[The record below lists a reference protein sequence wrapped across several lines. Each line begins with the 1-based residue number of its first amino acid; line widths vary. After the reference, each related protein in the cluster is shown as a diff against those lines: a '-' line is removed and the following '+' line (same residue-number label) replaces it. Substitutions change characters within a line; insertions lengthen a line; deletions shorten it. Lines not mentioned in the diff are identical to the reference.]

1 MKHRIY
7 VPQLDQ
13 IFDSIAEA
21 AGALD
26 VNAANISKVLRGSR
40 KTAGGD
46 NFISAVTA
54 EGKRRTRASLRKAAR
69 ELLPDPLAEE
79 RAELK
84 HLIQAVNKQIQ
95 RVRGSGWGAFA
106 GAIEDLAALG
116 DVFGRTKAGYLKASD
131 TLLYQLNEAEIHKYM
146 EAIEER
152 RKRKTY
158 TISGAMKE
166 AERLAGTFWTTSS
179 RVAELGDILPFI
191 FAMMHNEIPDMGGSE
206 IIRRTAAAIFNT
218 PTFDPD
224 NPEVTYEQA
233 LAIDRSRMLDDIVGL
248 SEYVDTTA
256 ALEEMLKNDFFL
268 LDKFAA
274 IRPELELLL
283 QAYHTDGLASSQ
295 ILADQLEETSKFI
308 IENWTRPQS
317 EIDYMLD
324 LAKDDIHETMRQ
336 LDIYLGDQ
344 DEE

>member
-7 VPQLDQ
+7 VPQLDK

-40 KTAGGD
+40 RTAGGY

-69 ELLPDPLAEE
+69 ELLPDPLAAE
-79 RAELK
+79 RSELK
-84 HLIQAVNKQIQ
+84 HLIQAVNKQMK

-131 TLLYQLNEAEIHKYM
+131 TLLYQLSEAEIHKYM

-158 TISGAMKE
+158 TITGAMKE

-179 RVAELGDILPFI
+179 RIAEMADALPLI
-191 FAMMHNEIPDMGGSE
+191 FALIHNEIEELGLTSDTVRE
-206 IIRRTAAAIFNT
+206 AAADVFADPNAKPEDMVRALSRFNERI
-218 PTFDPD
+218 D
-224 NPEVTYEQA
+224 QA
-233 LAIDRSRMLDDIVGL
+233 G
-248 SEYVDTTA
+248 
-256 ALEEMLKNDFFL
+256 ALEELLQNDFFM
-268 LDKFAA
+268 LDKFAP
-274 IRPELELLL
+274 IRPQLEQLLEASKDPDFAGSEELESTIQSVSSMIMDHWADDSVDDLL
-283 QAYHTDGLASSQ
+283 D
-295 ILADQLEETSKFI
+295 IL
-308 IENWTRPQS
+308 
-317 EIDYMLD
+317 
-324 LAKDDIHETMRQ
+324 KDDIEGTLQ
-336 LDIYLGDQ
+336 YYDIPVGGY
-344 DEE
+344 DEDEI

>member
-26 VNAANISKVLRGSR
+26 VNAANISKVLRGAR
-40 KTAGGD
+40 KTAGGY

-69 ELLPDPLAEE
+69 ELLPDPLAAE
-79 RAELK
+79 RSELK
-84 HLIQAVNKQIQ
+84 HLIQAVNKQMN

-131 TLLYQLNEAEIHKYM
+131 TLLYQLSEAEIHKYM

-158 TISGAMKE
+158 TITGAMKE

-179 RVAELGDILPFI
+179 RIAEMADALPLI
-191 FAMMHNEIPDMGGSE
+191 FALIHNEIEELGLTSDTVRE
-206 IIRRTAAAIFNT
+206 AAAEVFANPKAKPEDMVRALSRFNERI
-218 PTFDPD
+218 D
-224 NPEVTYEQA
+224 QA
-233 LAIDRSRMLDDIVGL
+233 G
-248 SEYVDTTA
+248 
-256 ALEEMLKNDFFL
+256 ALEELLQHDFFM
-268 LDKFAA
+268 LDKFAP
-274 IRPELELLL
+274 IRP
-283 QAYHTDGLASSQ
+283 
-295 ILADQLEETSKFI
+295 QLEQLLEASRDPELAGSDELQDTI
-308 IENWTRPQS
+308 QS
-317 EIDYMLD
+317 VSSMIMDHWADDSVDDLLD
-324 LAKDDIHETMRQ
+324 ILKDDIEGTLNY
-336 LDIYLGDQ
+336 LDIPVGGY
-344 DEE
+344 DEDEI